1 MARFIKPRK
10 KLRKTIDKGYLS
22 VVNWFKF
29 QKEGKLV
36 RQINMTGAYYYSYAS
51 VLLNTGF
58 LPICEN
64 KVR

>member
-1 MARFIKPRK
+1 M
-10 KLRKTIDKGYLS
+10 RKTIDKDYLP

-36 RQINMTGAYYYSYAS
+36 RQANMTGAYYSYVS